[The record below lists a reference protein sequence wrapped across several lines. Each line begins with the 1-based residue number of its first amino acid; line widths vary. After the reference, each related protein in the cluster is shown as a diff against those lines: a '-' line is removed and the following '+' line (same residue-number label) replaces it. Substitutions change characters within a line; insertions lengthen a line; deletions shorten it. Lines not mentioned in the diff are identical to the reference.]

1 MNPRSLPTDLKTTE
15 RMLKRLEAAEPEP
28 QLPESEDYYQLLH
41 DKIMAQVETKEI
53 KPPPPPIRRT
63 QDLLKRHWRNGLYLV
78 TMSALAAVIS
88 VKTVGNI
95 DTQVSQNHAVVKFKN
110 EDQLIGLLKNAP
122 EVLDSTVLSSYNSQD
137 IMGDDLYSNIDLTKD
152 VIDSM

>member
-1 MNPRSLPTDLKTTE
+1 MSSRNLSNDLKPTE

-28 QLPESEDYYQLLH
+28 QAPDSDDYYQQLH

-53 KPPPPPIRRT
+53 KPPPPPIQRT
-63 QDLLKRHWRNGLYLV
+63 HDLLKRHWRQGLYIV

-95 DTQVSQNHAVVKFKN
+95 NSQVSQNHAVVKFMN
-110 EDQLIGLLKNAP
+110 EDQLIGLLQNAP
-122 EVLDSTVLSSYNSQD
+122 DVLENTVLSSYNSQD